1 MIAPFDIFKDK
12 EGTLMWCGTAMTLD
26 EAKAKVRAMAATEK
40 TEYVIFSQKTGN
52 RLVIQ
57 PENEKSAAG

>member
-12 EGTLMWCGTAMTLD
+12 QGTLMWCGTAMSLD
-26 EAKAKVRAMAATEK
+26 EAKDKVRSMSATEK

-52 RLVIQ
+52 RLVVQ
-57 PENEKSAAG
+57 PDEKKVGI

>member
-1 MIAPFDIFKDK
+1 MIAPFDIFKDTD
-12 EGTLMWCGTAMTLD
+12 GTLMWCGTAMTLD
-26 EAKAKVRAMAATEK
+26 EAKAKVRTMAATHK

-57 PENEKSAAG
+57 PDESKPAS

>member
-12 EGTLMWCGTAMTLD
+12 QGTLMWCGTAMSLD
-26 EAKAKVRAMAATEK
+26 EAKDKVRSMVAAEK

-52 RLVIQ
+52 RLVVQ
-57 PENEKSAAG
+57 PDEKKVGI